1 MGLPTPNLDDRR
13 FQDLVDDAKRLVQ
26 KRCPEW
32 TDHNVSDP
40 GVTLIET
47 FAMMVDQMMYRLNR
61 VPEANYLRFL
71 DLIGVRPYPPTAA
84 GADLTFWLSAPQPEL
99 VRVPMD
105 TEVAAPRT
113 ENDDPVI
120 FMTQSELPIPPCSL
134 AHMLTIGLDSEPV
147 DRTDD
152 VAGFATFGAQPRAG
166 DALLFGL
173 DRAVPNCAVRLRL
186 DCEVE
191 GIGVNPEDPPLEYLA
206 WTGAGWSRC
215 EVDSDTTGGLNKVG
229 EIVLHVPSGHVE
241 SVLGRRR
248 AAWLMCRV
256 TEAEP
261 GQTFYSASP
270 LLRSAHAATIG
281 GTTPAVHARAI
292 RNEMVGKSEGT
303 AGQRFALRHAPVVS
317 GTEEL
322 LVQVSSEQGWT
333 DWKVVETFAYSGP
346 EDHHVMIDAA
356 DGELRFGPAV
366 RTPDGGMRQYGA
378 APEQGAVI
386 RVPMYRTGGGR
397 SGNVA
402 RGLLRIQRNPTPFV
416 SRVENR
422 RPAYGGVNGESV
434 EQAAIRGPL
443 VLRTRD
449 RAVTAEDY
457 EQLVREAAPELA
469 RVRCVPAG
477 SDAARILV
485 VPAAVHDAE
494 GRLPF
499 ADLKPSQRTLDR
511 VAAYLDERRCLG
523 ARVVV
528 EPPFYQGVTVVA
540 RLRAFRS
547 ADPGE
552 LTERALRVLFDYFDP
567 LIGGPKRDGWP
578 FGRPVQTGEVFGVL
592 QGLRGVDF
600 VDDVR
605 LYGADPRT
613 GERGAA
619 VSRLELGENAL
630 AFSFDHQVRV
640 STP

>member
-1 MGLPTPNLDDRR
+1 
-13 FQDLVDDAKRLVQ
+13 
-26 KRCPEW
+26 
-32 TDHNVSDP
+32 
-40 GVTLIET
+40 
-47 FAMMVDQMMYRLNR
+47 
-61 VPEANYLRFL
+61 
-71 DLIGVRPYPPTAA
+71 
-84 GADLTFWLSAPQPEL
+84 
-99 VRVPMD
+99 
-105 TEVAAPRT
+105 
-113 ENDDPVI
+113 
-120 FMTQSELPIPPCSL
+120 
-134 AHMLTIGLDSEPV
+134 
-147 DRTDD
+147 
-152 VAGFATFGAQPRAG
+152 
-166 DALLFGL
+166 
-173 DRAVPNCAVRLRL
+173 
-186 DCEVE
+186 
-191 GIGVNPEDPPLEYLA
+191 
-206 WTGAGWSRC
+206 
-215 EVDSDTTGGLNKVG
+215 
-229 EIVLHVPSGHVE
+229 
-241 SVLGRRR
+241 
-248 AAWLMCRV
+248 
-256 TEAEP
+256 
-261 GQTFYSASP
+261 
-270 LLRSAHAATIG
+270 
-281 GTTPAVHARAI
+281 
-292 RNEMVGKSEGT
+292 
-303 AGQRFALRHAPVVS
+303 VVS
-317 GTEEL
+317 SGEEM

-333 DWKVVETFAYSGP
+333 DWKVVETFAYSSP
-346 EDHHVMIDAA
+346 DDRHVMIDAA

-378 APEQGAVI
+378 TPEQAAVI
-386 RVPMYRTGGGR
+386 RVPTYRTGGGR

-402 RGLLRIQRNPTPFV
+402 RGLLRIQRNPTPYV

-434 EQAAIRGPL
+434 QEAAIRGPL

-457 EQLVREAAPELA
+457 EQLVRESAPELA

-477 SDAARILV
+477 SDAARVSGSSDAARILV

-494 GRLPF
+494 GRLAF
-499 ADLKPSQRTLDR
+499 ADLKPSPRTLDR
-511 VAAYLDERRCLG
+511 VASYLDERRCLG

-552 LTERALRVLFDYFDP
+552 LTERALQMLFDYFDP
-567 LIGGPKRDGWP
+567 LIGGPNRDGWP

-630 AFSFDHQVRV
+630 AFSYDHQVRV